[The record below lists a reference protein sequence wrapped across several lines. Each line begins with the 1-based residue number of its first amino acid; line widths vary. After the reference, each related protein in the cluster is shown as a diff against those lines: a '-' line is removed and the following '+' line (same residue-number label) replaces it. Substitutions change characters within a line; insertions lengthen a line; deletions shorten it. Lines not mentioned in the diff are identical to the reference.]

1 LGLDWKQQKGIL
13 VCWKSTGMCFDG
25 QQVRGWLKGYP
36 KSYMDIIIIIII
48 IIITTII
55 IIIITTFVVSA

>member
-1 LGLDWKQQKGIL
+1 
-13 VCWKSTGMCFDG
+13 MCFDG

-48 IIITTII
+48 IITTII